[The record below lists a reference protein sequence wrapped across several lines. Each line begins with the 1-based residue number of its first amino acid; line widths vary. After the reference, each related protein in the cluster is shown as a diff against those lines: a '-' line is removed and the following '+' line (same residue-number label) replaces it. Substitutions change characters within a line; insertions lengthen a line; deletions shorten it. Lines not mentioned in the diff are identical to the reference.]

1 MSFRSIDHL
10 LDAGREMSLWRAV
23 LEDDCRDR
31 GVAQTDSMERM
42 EGLWRAMGQ
51 SVDDYRADRRSPS
64 GLSGGLGRRWPQRP
78 TLCVDH
84 FCNPSSLR
92 L

>member
-10 LDAGREMSLWRAV
+10 LDAGREMPLWRAV

-42 EGLWRAMGQ
+42 EGPVSYTHLDVYKRQQWG
-51 SVDDYRADRRSPS
+51 RS
-64 GLSGGLGRRWPQRP
+64 GR
-78 TLCVDH
+78 
-84 FCNPSSLR
+84 
-92 L
+92 

>member
-10 LDAGREMSLWRAV
+10 LDAGREMPLWRAV

-42 EGLWRAMGQ
+42 EGLWRAM
-51 SVDDYRADRRSPS
+51 
-64 GLSGGLGRRWPQRP
+64 
-78 TLCVDH
+78 
-84 FCNPSSLR
+84 
-92 L
+92 